1 MFDQLHII
9 GDRAFEI
16 RAEAHTVYV
25 VRTYQ
30 LEDDGVELD
39 PAEVEFPTKDFA
51 EDYVKIMVERIKGG
65 NNDD

>member
-1 MFDQLHII
+1 MFDQLHIV

-39 PAEVEFPTKDFA
+39 PAEVEFPTKEFA
-51 EDYVKIMVERIKGG
+51 EDYVEVMVNRIKGG
-65 NNDD
+65 HTDE